1 MRFTHHIVVLGL
13 LGAMTLSGLGARWG
27 ESSAPVALAAPSP
40 APLVNAQ
47 APAVVTSMATAGG
60 SNGGALASPTSPTP
74 AAGASAPVAAAPPAG
89 GVAGGAGRA
98 APPVGRELPP
108 HRVVRR
114 AERRRQEP
122 GQGHPVLDV

>member
-1 MRFTHHIVVLGL
+1 MPDRRVRLMRFTHHVVVLGL

-47 APAVVTSMATAGG
+47 ALAVVTSMATAGG
-60 SNGGALASPTSPTP
+60 SNGGGLTGGPP
-74 AAGASAPVAAAPPAG
+74 APPAG
-89 GVAGGAGRA
+89 PRAAGGSLGAGRDG
-98 APPVGRELPP
+98 PPVGRELPP

-114 AERRRQEP
+114 AERRRQ
-122 GQGHPVLDV
+122 